1 MATLTAKDVKAIR
14 ETHDKVIKI
23 MTLLKGNGGEGLLQ
37 KADNN
42 RKRITR
48 VEIIIA
54 AILGSGA
61 LGGGAYGLIQLIGG

>member
-1 MATLTAKDVKAIR
+1 MATLTADDVKVIR

-23 MTLLKGNGGEGLLQ
+23 VALLEGNGGEGLLQ

-42 RKRITR
+42 TKRITR
-48 VEIIIA
+48 VEILIA
-54 AILGSGA
+54 ALLGSGV